1 MKHFFPIALLFLAA
15 CSTSTGP
22 DLILY
27 NGDFWT
33 GEPGDQVT
41 AVAVTD
47 GVFSAVGSDADIR
60 ALSGSNT
67 REIDLQGRFATP
79 GFNDTHVHAQSAA
92 RFLEF
97 NIMQTGTQEDFQQRV
112 ADVVDGLA
120 EGEWI
125 LGGFWGAY
133 DEWTSGSAG
142 GDAREKFTPDVSLVE
157 ELTANN
163 PMFIRRFDNSEFA
176 ANRAALEAAG
186 IDIENPVAEGVEF
199 AMDAQGAPTGIMTGP
214 GVRQLFGD
222 VIPDGFSLERR
233 MAQTR
238 NALAVAASYGVT
250 SFSDM
255 SDDQQLEIYR
265 ALRET
270 DELTMRVHFR
280 YFLGRWQEVASQG
293 IEVGSGDE
301 WIRLGAL
308 KGHIDG
314 IMGTSSA
321 RFFQPYEHDPQNYGR
336 WRQLMVDEQ
345 GQFVEGQFLGYMARA
360 DSANLQLSIHAIG
373 DEANSLLMDYLGVLS
388 ATNGDR
394 DRRFRL
400 VHAQVIAPEDFQRL
414 GSLGIIAEVQPYHLA
429 DDMRWMEER
438 IGTERSRG
446 AYAFK
451 TLHENGAVLAF
462 GSDWPGTSA
471 SEYPINPLYGLYA
484 AVSRQTLAGTPA
496 EGWFPEEKIDTE
508 TALRA
513 YTLGGAYSSFEEDIK
528 GTISVGKLADVAV
541 LSTNL
546 FETEP
551 AEWLDT
557 QVMLTVAGGRVVF
570 ER

>member
-1 MKHFFPIALLFLAA
+1 MKNLVPVLLLCLTA
-15 CSTSTGP
+15 CSAPGP

-33 GEPGDQVT
+33 GNAEDAPVT
-41 AVAVTD
+41 AVAIQD
-47 GVFSAVGSDADIR
+47 GHFTALGVDSEVRALAGSD
-60 ALSGSNT
+60 T
-67 REIDLQGRFATP
+67 REIDLEGRFATP

-112 ADVVDGLA
+112 SDVVDGLA

-142 GDAREKFTPDVSLVE
+142 GQARDKFTPNISLVE
-157 ELTANN
+157 DLTAAH

-176 ANRAALEAAG
+176 ANRPALEAAG
-186 IDIENPVAEGVEF
+186 VDIQNPEAEGVEF
-199 AMDAQGAPTGIMTGP
+199 AVDGNGVATGIMTGP
-214 GVRQLFGD
+214 GVRGLFAD
-222 VIPDGFSLERR
+222 VVPDGFSLARR
-233 MAQTR
+233 MEQTR

-255 SDDQQLEIYR
+255 SDDTQLEIYR

-270 DELTMRVHFR
+270 GELTMRVHFR
-280 YFLGRWQEVASQG
+280 YFLGRWQELAAQG

-321 RFFQPYEHDPQNYGR
+321 RFFQSYENDPQNYGR

-373 DEANSLLMDYLGVLS
+373 DEANSLLMDYLEILN
-388 ATNGDR
+388 ATSGDR

-400 VHAQVIAPEDFQRL
+400 VHAQVIAPQDFARL
-414 GSLGIIAEVQPYHLA
+414 GNLGIIAEVQPYHLA

-496 EGWFPEEKIDTE
+496 EGWFPEEKIDIE

-513 YTLGGAYSSFEEDIK
+513 YTLGGAYSSFEDDIK
-528 GTISVGKLADVAV
+528 GTISEGKLADLAV
-541 LSTNL
+541 LSDDL

-551 AEWLDT
+551 KDWLDT
-557 QVMLTVAGGRVVF
+557 EVVLTVAGGRVVF